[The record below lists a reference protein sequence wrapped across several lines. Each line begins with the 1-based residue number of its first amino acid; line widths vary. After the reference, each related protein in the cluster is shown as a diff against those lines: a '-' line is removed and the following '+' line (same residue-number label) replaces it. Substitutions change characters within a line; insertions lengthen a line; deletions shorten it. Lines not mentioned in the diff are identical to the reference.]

1 MIVAYEIFRKGF
13 SKLDINGVELKNDLD
28 SNCVVIVE
36 EIQTILRK
44 YGVENAYELCK
55 DLSRNND
62 CINMNKI
69 KDFIERLPIDEKI
82 KKLYEI
88 DVENYIG
95 KFRKNRFIIIYL
107 TN

>member
-1 MIVAYEIFRKGF
+1 M
-13 SKLDINGVELKNDLD
+13 LLLLK
-28 SNCVVIVE
+28 VFK
-36 EIQTILRK
+36 TILRK

-95 KFRKNRFIIIYL
+95 NSEKIDL
-107 TN
+107 